1 MDQPSPASSRVTEP
15 TRAFGNEIPGT
26 TPFLI
31 HDPEKMWLVESGG
44 MDLFLVSIEDGHAV
58 GARQHVLRANSGTA
72 VFGID
77 APASFPMRLLAVPTP
92 DSSIQEISSAG
103 LQGALGK
110 EKSAQLLEGW
120 ISCLSRAA
128 VGDLLPKIFD
138 YVQPG
143 EVTVVNETKAVLSRN
158 GVVWVQLLEGTAR
171 FLGEYDLSSDGGLF
185 PLSEHAWL
193 HAEKNC
199 RITAV
204 KTVAI
209 FETNSHRAGL
219 RVFHEM
225 MTDRLFRN
233 LQKNEERERDRLTRS
248 GEADRNRLDLTLQL
262 LASPLRR
269 EQEVPED
276 AEDDAWLLACLA
288 LGKKLDIQFK
298 PHPDRRKGTELRDP
312 VDGIARAS
320 GVRVRSVALKGR
332 WWRQDNGPLLCRR
345 EIDHAPV
352 ALLPSSPT
360 SYRLFDPVARTGKS
374 VDAQVAG
381 TLEPFAWQFYRPF
394 PAKKLGLLD
403 LVRLGLDDCRGGFN
417 TILLMGVAAGLL
429 GMALPVATG
438 ILFDSVIPGANHPQ
452 LLQLFVLMVVV
463 CVCTSLFQ
471 VVQSFSMLRLQGKM
485 DSSLQ
490 AAVWDRLLS
499 LPVPFFRDYTAG
511 DLAMRSLS
519 ISAIWGV
526 LTGSVLSSVLSG
538 VFSIFSFAL
547 LFYYSWR
554 LALLA
559 TGLTITTGLVTILS
573 GYQEVRYQRETTD
586 IQGRL
591 SGKLLQ
597 FINGISKLRVS
608 ATENRAFAGWAREF
622 ARQKRAS
629 IRARK
634 VTVGLAVFTSAFPVL
649 SSALIFYAMAALMG
663 DPKRSPMST
672 GDFLAFNAAFSQF
685 EFAVLALS
693 SALISVLHIVPLY
706 ERARP
711 ILQALPEVDRTKGH
725 PGELSG
731 SIEVKHV
738 SFRYRPDTPLVL
750 RDVSLKVRS
759 GQFVAIVGP
768 SGSGKSTMFR
778 MLLGFETPE
787 SGAIYYDNQDQC
799 HLDMKAVRQQTGV
812 VLQGGRLFSD
822 SIYRNIVGSAP
833 LTMEEAWEA
842 ACMAGLD
849 KDIQAMPM
857 GMHTVIAEGGGGLSG
872 GQRQRLMIARAI
884 VKKPRILL
892 FDEATSALDNETQT
906 IVSRSLESLQATRI
920 VIAHRLSTIANA
932 DYIYV
937 MDRGIV
943 VQEGTYQDLIA
954 KAGPFADLAR
964 RQIT

>member
-1 MDQPSPASSRVTEP
+1 
-15 TRAFGNEIPGT
+15 
-26 TPFLI
+26 
-31 HDPEKMWLVESGG
+31 MWLVASGG
-44 MDLFLVSIEDGHAV
+44 MDLFLVSIQDGHAV
-58 GARQHVLRANSGTA
+58 GARQHVLRASSGTA
-72 VFGID
+72 VFGME
-77 APASFPMRLLAVPTP
+77 APASSLMRLLAVPTP
-92 DSSIQEISSAG
+92 DTCIQEIASAG

-110 EKSAQLLEGW
+110 EKSALLLESW

-128 VGDLLPKIFD
+128 VGNLLPKIFD

-143 EVTVVNETKAVLSRN
+143 EVTAVKENKAVLTRN
-158 GVVWVQLLEGTAR
+158 GVVWVQMIQGTAR
-171 FLGEYDLSSDGGLF
+171 FLGEYDLTSDGGLL
-185 PLSEHAWL
+185 PLSEHTWL
-193 HAEKNC
+193 QAEKNC

-204 KTVAI
+204 ETVAI
-209 FETNSHRAGL
+209 FDTDSQRAGL
-219 RVFHEM
+219 RVFHKM

-233 LQKNEERERDRLTRS
+233 LQQSEENERARLARS
-248 GEADRNRLDLTLQL
+248 DEADRNRLDLTLQL

-269 EQEVPED
+269 EQEIPED
-276 AEDDAWLLACLA
+276 AEEDAWLLACLA
-288 LGKKLDIQFK
+288 LGKKLDIQFR
-298 PHPDRRKGTELRDP
+298 PHPDRRKGIELKDP
-312 VDGIARAS
+312 VAAIARVS
-320 GVRVRSVALKGR
+320 GVRVRNVALKGR
-332 WWRQDNGPLLCRR
+332 WWRQDNGPLLCQR
-345 EIDHAPV
+345 EVDRAPL
-352 ALLPSSPT
+352 ALLPSSPR
-360 SYRLFDPVARTGKS
+360 SYRLIDPVARTGKS
-374 VDAQVAG
+374 VDEQVAR

-394 PAKKLGLLD
+394 PAKKLGILD
-403 LVRLGLDDCRGGFN
+403 LIRFGLDDCRGGLN
-417 TILLMGVAAGLL
+417 TILLMGAAAGLL

-438 ILFDSVIPGANHPQ
+438 ILFDSVIPGANRPQ
-452 LLQLFVLMVVV
+452 LIQLFVLMAVV

-471 VVQSFSMLRLQGKM
+471 VVQSFAMLRLHGKM

-519 ISAIWGV
+519 ISAIWQI

-559 TGLTITTGLVTILS
+559 TALTLTTGLVTIFS
-573 GYQEVRYQRETTD
+573 GFQEVRYQRETAD

-591 SGKLLQ
+591 SGKLLG

-608 ATENRAFAGWAREF
+608 ATENRVFAGWAKMF

-634 VTVGLAVFTSAFPVL
+634 VTVGLAVFSSAFPVL
-649 SSALIFYAMAALMG
+649 SSALIFYFMSALMG
-663 DPKRSPMST
+663 DPKRSLMST
-672 GDFLAFNAAFSQF
+672 GDFLAFNAAFIQF

-706 ERARP
+706 ERAKP
-711 ILQALPEVDRTKGH
+711 ILQAVPEVDRTKGY

-731 SIEVKHV
+731 NIEVKHV
-738 SFRYRPDTPLVL
+738 NFRYRPDTPLIL
-750 RDVSLKVRS
+750 RDVSLKIRS

-799 HLDMKAVRQQTGV
+799 HLDMQAVRQQTGV
-812 VLQGGRLFSD
+812 VMQSGRLFSD
-822 SIYRNIVGSAP
+822 SIFRNIVGSAP
-833 LTMEEAWEA
+833 MTMEEAWEA

-849 KDIQAMPM
+849 KDIRAMPM
-857 GMHTVIAEGGGGLSG
+857 GMHTMIAEGGEGLSG

-937 MDRGIV
+937 MDRGFV

-954 KAGPFADLAR
+954 KPGPFADLAR